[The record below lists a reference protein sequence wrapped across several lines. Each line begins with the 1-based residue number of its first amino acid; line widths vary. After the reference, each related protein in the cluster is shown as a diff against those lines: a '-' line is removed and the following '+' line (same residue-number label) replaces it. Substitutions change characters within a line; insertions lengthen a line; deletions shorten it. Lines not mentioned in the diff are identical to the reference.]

1 MKYDLLQLDDN
12 RHQLQSGVDHATNQP
27 YLRAEVEITR
37 QEVETNVGLGDF
49 DCRCYATA
57 GSMDQA
63 IRSEIAN
70 VKVACKFCIFDFQF
84 SVFVV

>member
-1 MKYDLLQLDDN
+1 ME
-12 RHQLQSGVDHATNQP
+12 SGIDHATNQAF
-27 YLRAEVEITR
+27 LRAEVEITR

-57 GSMDQA
+57 GSMEQA

-70 VKVACKFCIFDFQF
+70 VRVACKLFF
-84 SVFVV
+84 FVYC